1 MRQPRFFSLVGEYS
15 AARVSLGFVRS
26 MQLEKLLRDF
36 VDFARAEGHAG
47 PLTVDL
53 VVRWAASRPTATKEA
68 TVAWYAGVRGFA
80 KYVAAFEEGTEIP
93 PSGLLRRRYV
103 RKTPHIY
110 SDAELADLL
119 RILSRLTPR
128 GGLRPHMYVTLFSLL
143 IATGLRL
150 REALRLRCGD
160 VDLRAGVLTIR
171 QTKFRKDRLVPLD
184 PSALPPLRRYA
195 ARRAQ
200 APISIRSD
208 AFFLTDLCPCVDRH
222 MVEVLFQRMRKD
234 LGWTA
239 AGRVRLP
246 LIHDLRHTFVV
257 RRLLRWYEAGIDAEA
272 MVPHLSTYLGHVQ
285 VHDTYW
291 YVTGVPELMR
301 AAARRAEAFDLP
313 GEERAS

>member
-1 MRQPRFFSLVGEYS
+1 MRRPRFFSMVDEYS

-26 MQLEKLLRDF
+26 TQLEALLGDF
-36 VDFARAEGHAG
+36 VHFARRERHAG
-47 PLTVDL
+47 PITVDL
-53 VVRWAASRPTATKEA
+53 VIRWVSSRPTASKEA
-68 TVAWYAGVRGFA
+68 TVGWFAGVRGFA

-103 RKTPHIY
+103 RKSPHIY
-110 SDAELADLL
+110 SDAEVADLL
-119 RILSRLTPR
+119 RVLSRVTPE

-143 IATGLRL
+143 AATGLRL
-150 REALRLRCGD
+150 REALRLRLRD

-184 PSALPPLRRYA
+184 PTALPPLRRYLA
-195 ARRAQ
+195 LRAR

-208 AFFLTDLCPCVDRH
+208 AFFVTDLCPCVDGH

-246 LIHDLRHTFVV
+246 RIHDLRHTFVV

-291 YVTGVPELMR
+291 YVTGIPELMR
-301 AAARRAEAFDLP
+301 AAARRAETFDLP